1 MYGLVNKAIED
12 FVQSNHGLSTWQ
24 KILDKAG
31 VRGESFVSMQ
41 SYPDEIT
48 YNIVGAASEILGV
61 GADKIL
67 EGFGEHWVL
76 VTATEGYGN
85 LLDMFGNNIREF
97 LGNLDSL
104 HSRIGMSFP
113 DLKPPSFQCR
123 DIDAHSLELDYYSDR
138 AGLTPFVVG
147 LLKGLGKRFNITVD
161 VQVVSTKSEG
171 AAHDTFL
178 LRY

>member
-1 MYGLVNKAIED
+1 ML
-12 FVQSNHGLSTWQ
+12 FRS
-24 KILDKAG
+24 
-31 VRGESFVSMQ
+31 
-41 SYPDEIT
+41 
-48 YNIVGAASEILGV
+48 
-61 GADKIL
+61 
-67 EGFGEHWVL
+67 
-76 VTATEGYGN
+76 
-85 LLDMFGNNIREF
+85 
-97 LGNLDSL
+97 
-104 HSRIGMSFP
+104 
-113 DLKPPSFQCR
+113 